1 MAGDRAASFVEHHH
15 VAGQA
20 LVFCAQTVDGP
31 CAEGRPPDE
40 RAAGVHGNQRR
51 AVRMAVGVARL
62 EHRQLVG
69 VPADIRKI
77 IGDEQTALAS
87 RAEGP
92 PVRREEADAAA
103 AGVDVFFVLRQRLVG
118 VLLQLRLVVERVQLA
133 GAAVHHQEN
142 AVLGF
147 AEVVGAAGLE
157 WPGFRLAK
165 RLGVTRKKTV
175 YPQQRRQCQSREPG
189 PHLPHKLAA
198 GLSTWENLTRWVGD
212 TLGHGSTVSF
222 SGKLTPTRG

>member
-1 MAGDRAASFVEHHH
+1 MRV
-15 VAGQA
+15 
-20 LVFCAQTVDGP
+20 
-31 CAEGRPPDE
+31 
-40 RAAGVHGNQRR
+40 
-51 AVRMAVGVARL
+51 AVGVARL

-69 VPADIRKI
+69 MPADVRKI
-77 IGDEQTALAS
+77 IGDEQPALAS

-118 VLLQLRLVVERVQLA
+118 VLLQLRLVVERVHLA

-165 RLGVTRKKTV
+165 RPGVTRKKTV

-198 GLSTWENLTRWVGD
+198 GLSTWENLTRWVGV

-222 SGKLTPTRG
+222 RANLLPRADE

>member
-1 MAGDRAASFVEHHH
+1 M
-15 VAGQA
+15 
-20 LVFCAQTVDGP
+20 
-31 CAEGRPPDE
+31 
-40 RAAGVHGNQRR
+40 
-51 AVRMAVGVARL
+51 ARL

-69 VPADIRKI
+69 VPADVRKI

-118 VLLQLRLVVERVQLA
+118 VLLQLRLVVECVHLA

-142 AVLGF
+142 AVLGL
-147 AEVVGAAGLE
+147 AEVIGAAGLE

-165 RLGVTRKKTV
+165 RPGVTRKKTV
-175 YPQQRRQCQSREPG
+175 CPQQRCQCQSREPG

-198 GLSTWENLTRWVGD
+198 GLSTWENLTRWVGV

-222 SGKLTPTRG
+222 SGKLTPTCG